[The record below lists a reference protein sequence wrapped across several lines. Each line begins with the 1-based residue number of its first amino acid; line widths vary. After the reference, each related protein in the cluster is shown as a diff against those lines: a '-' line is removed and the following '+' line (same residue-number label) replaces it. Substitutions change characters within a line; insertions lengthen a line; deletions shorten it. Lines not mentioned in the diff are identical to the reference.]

1 VKETPVHMAVV
12 RPSLEIL
19 EVMLDA
25 KGDPN
30 VQDDNGK
37 AVLHWLVEA
46 ANLPEREIRNRAELL
61 LGKARANHKLKD
73 KDGNTALDIATN
85 KNYRS
90 VVALLDEAELDWQ
103 ASKVRENAQAN
114 GRAMVVGG
122 VWGTGATVA
131 LLVPPIFEQWTMGGD
146 PTAMVAAGTFV
157 GSATVLSAIF
167 HKQLVEKWSDF
178 EGKVSLGEGVAH
190 GLAVGVG
197 VHLALPFFSVVAP
210 EVITQGL
217 ANYEAVDWVT
227 TFPLELYEYGGSMAW
242 WGVYGIGSYSIPACG
257 GLGLFFSQL
266 STAAIYWT
274 GYAEG
279 DWSESA
285 LRRRSYD

>member
-1 VKETPVHMAVV
+1 MYLTFLFPPTPFPLPRYNNDAKV

-157 GSATVLSAIF
+157 GST
-167 HKQLVEKWSDF
+167 
-178 EGKVSLGEGVAH
+178 
-190 GLAVGVG
+190 
-197 VHLALPFFSVVAP
+197 
-210 EVITQGL
+210 
-217 ANYEAVDWVT
+217 
-227 TFPLELYEYGGSMAW
+227 YGG
-242 WGVYGIGSYSIPACG
+242 
-257 GLGLFFSQL
+257 GLFFPPLEIKTTVSRQQCWLGLGAKQLAEQL
-266 STAAIYWT
+266 S
-274 GYAEG
+274 
-279 DWSESA
+279 S
-285 LRRRSYD
+285 LRMPSTTF